1 LVVAETISSIFMD
14 FTAYKLIFFFNNYE
28 IGNLFCRYIAGR
40 ISLAQ
45 IFLQY
50 DIEIRKVAA
59 DANAARKQQVGTE
72 HILRFSSS
80 ASDSH
85 SSQSNPSEMSP
96 SSGGDKSSKK
106 HDRVARLKAAVRDY
120 GSIVIVFHV
129 GIALTSL
136 GFFYT
141 LVAR

>member
-1 LVVAETISSIFMD
+1 
-14 FTAYKLIFFFNNYE
+14 
-28 IGNLFCRYIAGR
+28 
-40 ISLAQ
+40 
-45 IFLQY
+45 
-50 DIEIRKVAA
+50 
-59 DANAARKQQVGTE
+59 
-72 HILRFSSS
+72 
-80 ASDSH
+80 
-85 SSQSNPSEMSP
+85 MSP

-141 LVAR
+141 LVASNVDVVSVLQYFNISLGSAQSSVETASTFAVAYAVHKIFAPVRIGITLSCAPLIVRSLRARGILKTPLLGLNMT